1 MRYLVVIFLL
11 VCTQIANAQNF
22 TAVIAE
28 LESLNDTADYLYE
41 KRKEAFMKKNAEAV
55 NLADLQSEISGFDST
70 ALRRVKE
77 LIYDYGWL
85 GISEVGEKA
94 NKALFLIIQNAEDPA
109 QRELY
114 FPYLE
119 ISVEMKESDPADMA
133 RMRDHM
139 LIEQGESQMYGTHYK
154 IVGGEIVRSP
164 IDNPSG
170 VNKRRRNV
178 GLRKLR

>member
-70 ALRRVKE
+70 ALR
-77 LIYDYGWL
+77 